1 MCLTVSEKRVT
12 HNTPKDAIQP
22 TGSAEEPRRACGL
35 FSFCLR
41 LCVAIVSTVD
51 TVRHISRKVPY
62 FCLTE
67 RKNSDSKVNE
77 QIQKAR

>member
-1 MCLTVSEKRVT
+1 MCLTVSGKRAT
-12 HNTPKDAIQP
+12 HNTSKDAIQP

-35 FSFCLR
+35 FSFYL
-41 LCVAIVSTVD
+41 LFWAAQVSTVD

-62 FCLTE
+62 LCLTG

-77 QIQKAR
+77 QT